1 MLSRVRVIRNKK
13 NMEILDV
20 EGCYQMQ
27 IIIHLHNNFEYMNV
41 VDDDWILFCL
51 TCKMPVKN

>member
-1 MLSRVRVIRNKK
+1 
-13 NMEILDV
+13 MEILNV

-41 VDDDWILFCL
+41 VDDDWILFWLLKLKARVCQCL